1 MKTLPGFSGKK
12 GKFIVGLLSL
22 LLACNGE
29 TQQNQINLSDP
40 ETASNEEIVHISA
53 SQFRFSE
60 MELGQLT
67 DHSFSSSIKVNGHI
81 DVPTEGRATVS
92 SYYGGYVKQNKLL
105 TGQPVKKGQVLFVL
119 ENPEYIQMQQ
129 DFLEIKSQL
138 TYLRS
143 DFERQQALSRD
154 NIASQKNFLKSESD
168 YLSHLAMFEG
178 LKKRLSLLDIDPES
192 VTAENIKSDIPVY
205 APISGYITE
214 VNAENGGF
222 LSPSEIALS
231 IINTD
236 HIHLDLNIFEKDINS
251 LKEGQKILFR
261 LPDKKNV
268 NYEAEVFLI
277 GQSIHAENRMVNVHA
292 HLKDESQNQGFV
304 PGMYVEADIF
314 VSEGST
320 AKALPVDAVVES
332 SGQHF
337 VLLKR
342 GEEDGEMVFV
352 KKDIKTGASSANRI
366 EVLNPE
372 DFLPSD
378 EFLVKGA
385 YSLIQ

>member
-1 MKTLPGFSGKK
+1 MKTLLRLAGEK
-12 GKFIVGLLSL
+12 GRIIFGLLFL
-22 LLACNGE
+22 LLSCDGE
-29 TQQNQINLSDP
+29 SEQSQIHVTDS
-40 ETASNEEIVHISA
+40 ETASNEEIIHISE

-60 MELGQLT
+60 MELGKLT
-67 DHSFSSSIKVNGHI
+67 DHSFTSSINVNGHI

-105 TGQPVKKGQVLFVL
+105 TGQPVKKGQLLFVL

-178 LKKRLSLLDIDPES
+178 LKKKLSLLDIDPES
-192 VTAENIKSDIPVY
+192 VTAENIKSDVRVY

-214 VNAENGGF
+214 LKAENGSF
-222 LSPSEIALS
+222 LSPSEMALS

-236 HIHLDLNIFEKDINS
+236 HIHLDLNVFEKDINS
-251 LKEGQKILFR
+251 LKKGQRILFR
-261 LPDKKNV
+261 LPDKRNV
-268 NYEAEVFLI
+268 NYEAKVFLI
-277 GQSIHAENRMVNVHA
+277 GQAIDAENRMVNVHA
-292 HLKDESQNQGFV
+292 HLEDESQNDLFV

-320 AKALPVDAVVES
+320 AKALPAEAVVES
-332 SGQHF
+332 SGQRF
-337 VLLKR
+337 VLLKK
-342 GEEDGEMVFV
+342 GVEDGDMVFV
-352 KKDIKTGASSANRI
+352 KREILTGASSANKI

>member
-1 MKTLPGFSGKK
+1 
-12 GKFIVGLLSL
+12 
-22 LLACNGE
+22 
-29 TQQNQINLSDP
+29 
-40 ETASNEEIVHISA
+40 
-53 SQFRFSE
+53 
-60 MELGQLT
+60 
-67 DHSFSSSIKVNGHI
+67 
-81 DVPTEGRATVS
+81 
-92 SYYGGYVKQNKLL
+92 
-105 TGQPVKKGQVLFVL
+105 
-119 ENPEYIQMQQ
+119 
-129 DFLEIKSQL
+129 LEIKSQL